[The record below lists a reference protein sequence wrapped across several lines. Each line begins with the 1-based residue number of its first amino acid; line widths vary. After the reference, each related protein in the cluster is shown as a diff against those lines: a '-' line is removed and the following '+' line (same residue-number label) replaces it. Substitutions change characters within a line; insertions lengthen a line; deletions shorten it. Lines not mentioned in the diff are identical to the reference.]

1 MKYSR
6 CPFLRNTIG
15 VSIVFKPL
23 IYIIDGQ
30 SSPLTQSAVA
40 LVMQLFG
47 LSRLIAFV
55 VDNNQFGY
63 SFIKTRTY
71 NLDMVIF
78 FKAD

>member
-1 MKYSR
+1 M
-6 CPFLRNTIG
+6 
-15 VSIVFKPL
+15 FKPL